1 MTRCHPPNT
10 TLQKNKKQTKHKT
23 GWQGATHQALNCKQ
37 NKNKPKT
44 NLDGK
49 VPPTKHY
56 TAKNKN
62 KPKNNTG
69 WQGATHQALNCKK
82 TKTNQK
88 QTWMARC
95 HPPSTTLPK
104 TKNKPKTKL
113 DDKVQPTKH

>member
-1 MTRCHPPNT
+1 MGT

-62 KPKNNTG
+62 KPK
-69 WQGATHQALNCKK
+69 
-82 TKTNQK
+82 K
-88 QTWMARC
+88 QHWMARC
-95 HPPSTTLPK
+95 NPPSTKLQK
-104 TKNKPKTKL
+104 NKNKPKTNL
-113 DDKVQPTKH
+113 DGKVPPTKHYTAKKQK